1 MINIPGTGKGAL
13 DPPDPRGAEP
23 NSRMLMVTSS
33 PPSPVGRGAYFLGSE
48 LVLHEGSKKL
58 FKMSAAGLFKRGVSN
73 LSLNLLE

>member
-1 MINIPGTGKGAL
+1 MVNVPGTGKGAL

-23 NSRMLMVTSS
+23 DSRVLMVTSS
-33 PPSPVGRGAYFLGSE
+33 LLPTGRGAYFLGSE

-58 FKMSAAGLFKRGVSN
+58 FKMSAAGLFKLGVSN